1 MNPETNESGETMMSL
16 VKQNHDLLLANNEL
30 LTKINRR
37 EVRQFWFKVVWY
49 AILLGVP
56 MFAYY
61 YLYNAFLG
69 DSGVVSTEPTL
80 NLETLQEVMRIYQGV
95 Q

>member
-1 MNPETNESGETMMSL
+1 MNPENNSEKETMMSL

-37 EVRQFWFKVVWY
+37 EIRQFWFKVVWY
-49 AILLGVP
+49 MILLGVP

-61 YLYNAFLG
+61 YLYSAFLG
-69 DSGVVSTEPTL
+69 DSGTATQPTIDL
-80 NLETLQEVMRIYQGV
+80 GTLEEVIKVYQGL
-95 Q
+95 